1 MSKRDY
7 YEVLSVSKSTSADEI
22 KKAYRKLA
30 LKYHPDRNKGDKA
43 SESKFKEA
51 SEAYHVLSDKGR
63 KTNYDQFG
71 HAAFEGASGRGGSS
85 NFDFSNIFSD
95 IFGGGGDPLDDL
107 FEGFGGSRG
116 RRRSSD
122 FRGADL
128 RYDLSISLEDA
139 YNGKKQEINF
149 SSSDK
154 CEICS
159 GSGAEPGS
167 KPISCSTCGGQGQ
180 VRSNQ
185 GFFTIQQ
192 TCPNCAGSGEQI
204 SNACKECRG
213 IGKKQTKK
221 KIFTNIPKGVDDGTR
236 IRLSGKGE
244 AGIKGGGNGDLYI
257 FVSLKQHSIFKRSE
271 ENLFFEFPISLADAA
286 LGATVEVPTIDGR
299 KAKVK
304 IPSGTQNGK
313 QFRLKEKGMPM
324 MRNKNYGDLYIQA
337 ITEVPASLT
346 KEQKK
351 LLEQFKKLEDTKTN
365 PSIKDFFEKAKK
377 FWRN

>member
-1 MSKRDY
+1 MAKRDY
-7 YEVLSVSKSTSADEI
+7 YEVLGVIKSASPEEI

-30 LKYHPDRNKGDKA
+30 LKYHPDRNKDDKTA
-43 SESKFKEA
+43 EAKFKEA
-51 SEAYHVLSDKGR
+51 GEAYHVLSNKER
-63 KTNYDQFG
+63 RTNYDQFG
-71 HAAFEGASGRGGSS
+71 HAAFEGAGGRGDFS

-95 IFGGGGDPLDDL
+95 IFGSDPFDDF
-107 FEGFGGSRG
+107 FEGFGGTRGRG

-128 RYDLSISLEDA
+128 RYDLSISLEDS

-154 CEICS
+154 CQTCN
-159 GSGAEPGS
+159 GYGAEPGS
-167 KPISCSTCGGQGQ
+167 KPISCSACGGHGQ
-180 VRSNQ
+180 VRSSQ

-192 TCPNCAGSGEQI
+192 TCSECAGSGEQI
-204 SNACKECRG
+204 SSPCRECRG
-213 IGKKQTKK
+213 VGKRQTRK
-221 KIFTNIPKGVDDGTR
+221 KIVANIPKGVDDGTR

-244 AGIKGGGNGDLYI
+244 AGIKGAGNGDLYI
-257 FVSLKQHSIFKRSE
+257 FVSIKPHSIFKRSD

-286 LGATVEVPTIDGR
+286 LGATVEVPTIDGG

-304 IPSGTQNGK
+304 IPAGTQNGR
-313 QFRLKEKGMPM
+313 QFRLREKGMPM
-324 MRNKNYGDLYIQA
+324 IRSKNYGDLYIQA
-337 ITEVPASLT
+337 VTEVPVSLT

-365 PSIKDFFEKAKK
+365 PIMKDFIEKAKR